1 MTSLTRKN
9 ILILGG
15 GISGLQT
22 AVSLLDSNTSSN
34 NEAPECK
41 ISLTLL
47 AKYLPGDKSGNYC
60 SPWAGADWRSH
71 ASKPDISIGCREG
84 QDGNGD
90 GNAIGEGEREKE
102 KDERLRKWEERTY
115 RKWKSMIVENGDGKG
130 AIGKK
135 MGMAITPSIYYLGST
150 YHGAEI
156 DENGVW
162 FEHVVGGYRELDV
175 GLQENKLQGS
185 LGKGVRKGV
194 RFETV
199 CVDVDIYLEYLVHRM
214 EQLGGKIIRGEIET
228 QGGLEGVVRGC
239 RDVLAGENIDV
250 LINCTGLSAA
260 RFVEKEEAEKMF
272 PVRGQVL
279 LVKGETR
286 VCKTFV
292 GDLGERGDELLY
304 VIPRPGSG
312 RSVVGG
318 VKEANTWNANPDH
331 ELSSRIIQRL
341 KDIGWAEDLQNE
353 KGEIEVL
360 DTYVGFRPGRKGGA
374 RVEIEGNGEGDNGRD
389 GKGRAKKIEGVY
401 VIHNYGHGSGG
412 YQSSIGCAEEVVEL
426 VRGLE

>member
-1 MTSLTRKN
+1 MPSPTTKT

-22 AVSLLDSNTSSN
+22 AVSLLTSSPN
-34 NEAPECK
+34 NQTPQYR
-41 ISLTLL
+41 ITLI
-47 AKYLPGDKSGNYC
+47 AKYLPGDKNENYC
-60 SPWAGADWRSH
+60 SPWAGADLRSH
-71 ASKPDISIGCREG
+71 ASKPSASITEKRN
-84 QDGNGD
+84 GN
-90 GNAIGEGEREKE
+90 EKE
-102 KDERLRKWEERTY
+102 DKDRRLRKWEERTY
-115 RKWKSMIVENGDGKG
+115 RKWKSMIIEDEDEKKAKG
-130 AIGKK
+130 MGIGL
-135 MGMAITPSIYYLGST
+135 TPSIYYLGST
-150 YHGAEI
+150 YHGSEI
-156 DENGVW
+156 DEAGVW
-162 FEHVVGGYRELDV
+162 FEDVVGGYRELDV
-175 GLQENKLQGS
+175 GLEENKLKGS
-185 LGKGVRKGV
+185 LGEGVRKGV
-194 RFETV
+194 QFET
-199 CVDVDIYLEYLVHRM
+199 
-214 EQLGGKIIRGEIET
+214 LGGSIIRGEIET
-228 QGGLEGVVRGC
+228 NEGLDGVVRGC
-239 RDVLAGENIDV
+239 RDMFAGEKTDI

-260 RFVEKEEAEKMF
+260 KFMEEKEAEKMF

-318 VKEANTWNANPDH
+318 VKETNNWNANPDH

-374 RVEIEGNGEGDNGRD
+374 RVEIEGMGVEGDDERD
-389 GKGRAKKIEGVY
+389 GKGKAKKIEGVY
-401 VIHNYGHGSGG
+401 VIHNYGHASGG
-412 YQSSIGCAEEVVEL
+412 YQCSIGCAEEVVEL

>member
-1 MTSLTRKN
+1 MSFTTTTN

-22 AVSLLDSNTSSN
+22 AVSLLASSPN
-34 NEAPECK
+34 NRIPQYK
-41 ISLTLL
+41 ITLL
-47 AKYLPGDKSGNYC
+47 AKHLPGDKNENYC

-71 ASKPDISIGCREG
+71 ASKPSASMTEG
-84 QDGNGD
+84 RNGN
-90 GNAIGEGEREKE
+90 GEGE
-102 KDERLRKWEERTY
+102 KDRDKRLRKWEERTY
-115 RKWKSMIVENGDGKG
+115 RKWKRMITDIEDGDGKG
-130 AIGKK
+130 KGAKGNEMGIGL
-135 MGMAITPSIYYLGST
+135 TPSIYYLGST
-150 YHGAEI
+150 YHGSEI
-156 DENGVW
+156 DEAGVW
-162 FEHVVGGYRELDV
+162 FEDVVGGYRELDV
-175 GLQENKLQGS
+175 GLEENKLKGS
-185 LGKGVRKGV
+185 LGEGVRKGV
-194 RFETV
+194 QFETV
-199 CVDVDIYLEYLVHRM
+199 CVDVDTYLRYLIQRI
-214 EQLGGKIIRGEIET
+214 EQLGGSIIRGEIET
-228 QGGLEGVVRGC
+228 KEGLEGVVRGC
-239 RDVLAGENIDV
+239 RDLLAGEKIDV

-260 RFVEKEEAEKMF
+260 RFVGDKEAEKMF

-312 RSVVGG
+312 RSVIGG

-341 KDIGWAEDLQNE
+341 KDIGWAEDLKNE

-374 RVEIEGNGEGDNGRD
+374 RVEIEGMGGEGDGEWDEEIDGGRD
-389 GKGRAKKIEGVY
+389 GKGKAKKIEGVY

-412 YQSSIGCAEEVVEL
+412 YQCSIGCAEEVVEL

>member
-1 MTSLTRKN
+1 MSSTTTKN

-22 AVSLLDSNTSSN
+22 AVSLLASSPN
-34 NEAPECK
+34 NQTPQYK
-41 ISLTLL
+41 ITLL
-47 AKYLPGDKSGNYC
+47 AKHLPGDKNENYC

-71 ASKPDISIGCREG
+71 ASKPSVTSKERGGDEG
-84 QDGNGD
+84 D
-90 GNAIGEGEREKE
+90 
-102 KDERLRKWEERTY
+102 KDKDKRLRKWEERTY
-115 RKWKSMIVENGDGKG
+115 RKWKSMIIEDEYGKKGKG
-130 AIGKK
+130 
-135 MGMAITPSIYYLGST
+135 MGMGIAITPSIYYLGST
-150 YHGAEI
+150 YHGSEI

-162 FEHVVGGYRELDV
+162 FEDVVGGYTELDV
-175 GLQENKLQGS
+175 GLEENKLKGS
-185 LGKGVRKGV
+185 LGRGVRKGV
-194 RFETV
+194 QFETV
-199 CVDVDIYLEYLVHRM
+199 CVDVDMYLEYLIQRVT
-214 EQLGGKIIRGEIET
+214 ELGGSIIRGQIET
-228 QGGLEGVVRGC
+228 NEGLEGVVRGC
-239 RDVLAGENIDV
+239 RDMLAGEKIDI

-260 RFVEKEEAEKMF
+260 KFVGGKEAEKMF

-279 LVKGETR
+279 LVKGETKI
-286 VCKTFV
+286 CKTFV

-318 VKEANTWNANPDH
+318 VKEANTWNPNPDH

-341 KDIGWAEDLQNE
+341 KEIGWAEDLKNE

-374 RVEIEGNGEGDNGRD
+374 RVEIEGDGGRVVEGD
-389 GKGRAKKIEGVY
+389 GKEKAKKFEGVY

-412 YQSSIGCAEEVVEL
+412 YQCSIGCAEEVVEL

>member
-1 MTSLTRKN
+1 MTSPTTKN

-22 AVSLLDSNTSSN
+22 AVSLLDSSSN
-34 NEAPECK
+34 NQSPQYT
-41 ISLTLL
+41 ITLL
-47 AKYLPGDKSGNYC
+47 AKYLPGDKNENYC

-71 ASKPDISIGCREG
+71 AANPATCSSEG
-84 QDGNGD
+84 RDGNGK
-90 GNAIGEGEREKE
+90 GEEDNDI
-102 KDERLRKWEERTY
+102 DERLRKWEERTY
-115 RKWKSMIVENGDGKG
+115 RKWQSLIVENEDGKG
-130 AIGKK
+130 ARGDEMEMG

-150 YHGAEI
+150 YHGAEF

-162 FEHVVGGYRELDV
+162 FEDVVGGYRELDV
-175 GLQENKLQGS
+175 GLEENKLKGS

-194 RFETV
+194 QFETV
-199 CVDVDIYLEYLVHRM
+199 CVDVDIYLRYLMQRI
-214 EQLGGKIIRGEIET
+214 EQRGGKLIRGEIET
-228 QGGLEGVVRGC
+228 KEGLEGVVRGC

-260 RFVEKEEAEKMF
+260 RFVGEEEAEKMF

-279 LVKGETR
+279 LVRGETR

-292 GDLGERGDELLY
+292 GDLGVRGDELLY

-318 VKEANTWNANPDH
+318 VKEANTWNANPDR

-341 KDIGWAEDLQNE
+341 KDVGWAEDLQNE

-374 RVEIEGNGEGDNGRD
+374 RVEIEGMGGEGK
-389 GKGRAKKIEGVY
+389 GKAKKIEGVY

-412 YQSSIGCAEEVVEL
+412 YQCSIGCAEEVVEL